1 MSTWVIAALRNQRF
15 FTLEE
20 LNQAVWSKL
29 RDFNQRPFTKN
40 YKACRN
46 REEGFTTEE
55 KFALLPLPT
64 TPFEMATW
72 KIATVQPDYHI
83 LVDRM
88 FYSVPFQYIG
98 SQVDVCLTNTLV
110 EIFFKDSRIASH
122 ARLYGRKEQFS
133 TNQEH
138 MPEAHKMYISHTP
151 ESSREWAA
159 TIGES
164 VGEVVTY
171 FLNHM
176 LEQQAL
182 HKILSL
188 QKLGVNYPPF
198 PFLPILKRC
207 RIIIIYQGCRKYG
220 QSVQDKPQ

>member
-1 MSTWVIAALRNQRF
+1 MAA
-15 FTLEE
+15 
-20 LNQAVWSKL
+20 
-29 RDFNQRPFTKN
+29 
-40 YKACRN
+40 
-46 REEGFTTEE
+46 
-55 KFALLPLPT
+55 
-64 TPFEMATW
+64 W